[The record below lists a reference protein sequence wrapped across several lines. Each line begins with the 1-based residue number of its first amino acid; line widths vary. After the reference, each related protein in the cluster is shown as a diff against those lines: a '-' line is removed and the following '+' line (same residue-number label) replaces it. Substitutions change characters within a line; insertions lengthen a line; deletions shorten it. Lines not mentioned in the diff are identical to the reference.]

1 MNIHDLH
8 VWRVTA
14 ALTEFGWEQSDPGAG
29 RSTENSKKR
38 WIFWQNQPFLR
49 YRKHPPIFRY
59 IPETFG
65 DFQTIGYQL
74 RSMHSMRSI
83 CFVWRSMGVRWG
95 FGPLWQVFDG
105 NGSFQ
110 RSFGVRGKKDTC
122 FVGGNEVLGEFDQPC
137 VRVRSLVLLNLF
149 LLDCEGWF
157 LPLPRGHC
165 CERWECGLLSI
176 LDSQVHIQHRAKQV
190 LPSSKVPETLL
201 PWKYIFTFLCGYST
215 SGTLCLW
222 SRQSSSSG
230 KGVMKMNHL
239 CTASLH
245 GQIGQDIASLLVLC
259 HCLSCALI
267 IMWPSNLQSNS
278 FAGLQC
284 IWWQGS
290 HWVSSHYMSP
300 CHTDSASW
308 LCIVVSAWGSFIH
321 KWGGS
326 KKKKA
331 GSTLHI
337 LTHVSISTKKVVLR
351 VEFPEVFDRFFG

>member
-165 CERWECGLLSI
+165 CER
-176 LDSQVHIQHRAKQV
+176 
-190 LPSSKVPETLL
+190 
-201 PWKYIFTFLCGYST
+201 
-215 SGTLCLW
+215 
-222 SRQSSSSG
+222 
-230 KGVMKMNHL
+230 
-239 CTASLH
+239 
-245 GQIGQDIASLLVLC
+245 
-259 HCLSCALI
+259 
-267 IMWPSNLQSNS
+267 
-278 FAGLQC
+278 
-284 IWWQGS
+284 
-290 HWVSSHYMSP
+290 
-300 CHTDSASW
+300 
-308 LCIVVSAWGSFIH
+308 
-321 KWGGS
+321 
-326 KKKKA
+326 
-331 GSTLHI
+331 
-337 LTHVSISTKKVVLR
+337 
-351 VEFPEVFDRFFG
+351 